1 MVIFQSVEAEELI
14 DEGYGV
20 VDLSRED
27 EVFDFVSLFDHVQVV
42 EEYDLLVVC
51 NDVEFHGHFDGS
63 FFVPVDDEV
72 VQKQYGQS
80 LFVVVIETRIN

>member
-27 EVFDFVSLFDHVQVV
+27 EVFDFVSLFDHV
-42 EEYDLLVVC
+42 
-51 NDVEFHGHFDGS
+51 
-63 FFVPVDDEV
+63 
-72 VQKQYGQS
+72 
-80 LFVVVIETRIN
+80 